1 MLFIHHK
8 KGGSLLKKKT
18 PYKNLFICSII
29 LGILISLQFK
39 VLNIANNGMT
49 TSKKGQELSIELKRL
64 KKEEEELNIEIK
76 SIKDNIDRYKKS
88 KGNSA
93 LKEELKEYE
102 TLAGYNSVEGE
113 GIEIIIEDNEVSQ
126 SGYSN
131 MVYNYDLFLSMIN
144 KLNSAQANAISINGE
159 RIVNESYFTI
169 KQDKLYLNNTMI
181 EEPFIIKA
189 IGNSDTLASA
199 IQIKYGIVWEME
211 KYYNVKVDVQKK
223 KDIKVNGYN
232 KLNKNKKI

>member
-1 MLFIHHK
+1 M
-8 KGGSLLKKKT
+8 KKKI
-18 PYKNLFICSII
+18 PYKSLFICSII
-29 LGILISLQFK
+29 LGILISLQVK
-39 VLNIANNGMT
+39 VLNRENNGMT

-64 KKEEEELNIEIK
+64 KKEEKELNMEIK
-76 SIKDNIDRYKKS
+76 AIKDNIDRYKKS
-88 KGNSA
+88 EGSSA

-102 TLAGYNSVEGE
+102 TLAGYNNVEGE
-113 GIEIIIEDNEVSQ
+113 GIEIIIKESEVSQ

-159 RIVNESYFTI
+159 RIINESYFTI
-169 KQDKLYLNNTMI
+169 KQDKLYLNNTI
-181 EEPFIIKA
+181 IKEPFIIKA
-189 IGNSDTLASA
+189 IGNPDTLASA

-223 KDIKVNGYN
+223 KYIKINGYN
-232 KLNKNKKI
+232 ELIKGKEST